1 MAVLPLPL
9 GVEHPG
15 LLETA
20 ESPRPPGKQK
30 CVWGSQYGRLR
41 PLNTQGRGPSPRP
54 PMSPQRAQRG
64 RPRVGG
70 AWMGALTSHPSPSGR
85 SRFREHPA
93 RSSAAGGGGREA
105 ARSNAA
111 ARGGAR
117 MGAWPPPPRSPTR
130 QQGPLRSRA
139 RAGPEREA
147 ARGGES

>member
-20 ESPRPPGKQK
+20 ESPRPPGKEK
-30 CVWGSQYGRLR
+30 YVWGVNTGASAPSTLKVGPPPQAADVSPAGSKGLAPSRWGLGGGADFTPLPLR
-41 PLNTQGRGPSPRP
+41 PL
-54 PMSPQRAQRG
+54 A
-64 RPRVGG
+64 V
-70 AWMGALTSHPSPSGR
+70 
-85 SRFREHPA
+85 REHPA

-105 ARSNAA
+105 ARSPAA